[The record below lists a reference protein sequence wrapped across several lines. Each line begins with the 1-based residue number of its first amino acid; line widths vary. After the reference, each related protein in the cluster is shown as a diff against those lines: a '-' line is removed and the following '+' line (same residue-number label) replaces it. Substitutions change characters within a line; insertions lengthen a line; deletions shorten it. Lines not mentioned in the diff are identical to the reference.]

1 MDENT
6 RHTIKIDREALRI
19 LRLLAGYQEKRQ
31 HEIIKNLLRKELENE
46 ERARATVWT
55 HTENIIEVPVV
66 TPAVSLAPQPKKP
79 TTREKKGNR
88 S

>member
-6 RHTIKIDREALRI
+6 RHTIKIDREALRM

-31 HEIIKNLLRKELENE
+31 HEIIKTLLRKELENE
-46 ERARATVWT
+46 ERHRA
-55 HTENIIEVPVV
+55 
-66 TPAVSLAPQPKKP
+66 Q
-79 TTREKKGNR
+79 KGP